1 MWIKRGCCGLID
13 LRTQTMM
20 IAGFY
25 TVSNFTG
32 QRQIFETFNNFIM
45 FFAANSNSG
54 VEPKINRFSV
64 SFVFFQD
71 FGKKKTSYCRPK
83 NVF

>member
-1 MWIKRGCCGLID
+1 MWIKRGCCGLMD

-32 QRQIFETFNNFIM
+32 QHQIFEGFNNFIM
-45 FFAANSNSG
+45 FSTIQIQALSQKYIVFETICHQKKNIKYE
-54 VEPKINRFSV
+54 VQNRL
-64 SFVFFQD
+64 
-71 FGKKKTSYCRPK
+71 
-83 NVF
+83 N

>member
-32 QRQIFETFNNFIM
+32 QVGQIFEAFNNFIM
-45 FFAANSNSG
+45 FSTIKKGCTNS
-54 VEPKINRFSV
+54 FSAL
-64 SFVFFQD
+64 SIE
-71 FGKKKTSYCRPK
+71 YYLAL
-83 NVF
+83 